1 MLAFLILGIQ
11 AAAKSCG
18 SDFVSEGQDTIGEAM
33 VKSMC
38 DEARAALY
46 GQFMP
51 GALFMEE
58 GLHAA
63 SFLFQEIDCIF
74 PFYGYLTNQMARDQ
88 NGNAQDIRTIL
99 LAEAKEELTLEELAG
114 NKGEAGGG
122 GNSASG
128 QNGSASGQNN
138 GDGQGGQGSQDS
150 SGLGGSQGSLAGQN
164 DLAGQENGA
173 GGADAAQMDLAAL
186 LRAENE
192 AALQKQVTAFMPH
205 VRQTRLDMTALQDYE
220 TLMRQF
226 YTFDD
231 NTAAGSDQLNIQ
243 KLMAEDMTISKDAP
257 GPQILIY
264 HTHAH
269 EAFADSRE
277 GEMADTIMGVG
288 ERLTQ
293 ILTEEYG
300 YEVLH
305 HLGQYDTISRDDS
318 YAVALGDL
326 EALLEQYPS
335 IQVVID
341 LHRDAMPEGT
351 RLVMDLDGRPTARFM
366 FFNGLSRTKTTG
378 NISYLYNENLD
389 SNLAFSFQMQKTA
402 MEYYPNLT
410 RKIFVRG
417 YRYNM
422 HLRPKSLLIELGAQN
437 NTLEEVLNACDPLAH
452 ILDLVLSGES
462 ASSGAE

>member
-1 MLAFLILGIQ
+1 
-11 AAAKSCG
+11 
-18 SDFVSEGQDTIGEAM
+18 M
-33 VKSMC
+33 VKSIC
-38 DEARAALY
+38 DEARATLY

-58 GLHAA
+58 GVHAT

-99 LAEAKEELTLEELAG
+99 LAEAKEEETLSLEDLAG
-114 NKGEAGGG
+114 NGTLEGGVSEQGSAGGQSG
-122 GNSASG
+122 GMG
-128 QNGSASGQNN
+128 QNGS
-138 GDGQGGQGSQDS
+138 
-150 SGLGGSQGSLAGQN
+150 GLDMAGQN
-164 DLAGQENGA
+164 SGEPGSMGQNSTSPGGGQNSLAGQENA
-173 GGADAAQMDLAAL
+173 SGGTDPAQTDLAAL

-192 AALQKQVTAFMPH
+192 AAMQGQMTAFMPH

-231 NTAAGSDQLNIQ
+231 NTAAGSDQLNVQ
-243 KLMAEDMTISKDAP
+243 KLMAEDMTISKDDP

-269 EAFADSRE
+269 ENFADSRE

-305 HLGQYDTISRDDS
+305 HLGQYDTVSRDDS

-462 ASSGAE
+462 ASLGAE